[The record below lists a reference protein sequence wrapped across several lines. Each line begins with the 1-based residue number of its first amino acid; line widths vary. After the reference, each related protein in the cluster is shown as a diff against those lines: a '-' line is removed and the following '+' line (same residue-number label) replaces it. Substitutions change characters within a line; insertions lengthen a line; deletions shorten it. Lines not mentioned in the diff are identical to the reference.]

1 MSNSSGI
8 QFPDMSEDCSSLLQD
23 LSLVSLGYSTQS
35 SAVFLSN
42 IVSPLSRILRPSRRV
57 LATRPETPPWACWTR
72 TPSRTSPPSPTTTCP
87 RRTCSRQPP
96 TCLWASTSSQA
107 GCRRVSP
114 PNLSVTRRRSRR
126 SEWRRRRGVA
136 ASPGTR
142 WFRLTRGR
150 SQLCTRSVF
159 RIYVF
164 PPDLIQLFLSQ
175 SVQDSCVDDWQ
186 AYQDPSFCSGK
197 FSARSTSFGG
207 LSNTRDENFSDFSKV
222 PSFQVRSELVL

>member
-1 MSNSSGI
+1 MLRKMLMMEVAPVVRQGT
-8 QFPDMSEDCSSLLQD
+8 SE
-23 LSLVSLGYSTQS
+23 
-35 SAVFLSN
+35 
-42 IVSPLSRILRPSRRV
+42 
-57 LATRPETPPWACWTR
+57 E
-72 TPSRTSPPSPTTTCP
+72 
-87 RRTCSRQPP
+87 RRTRSGMM
-96 TCLWASTSSQA
+96 L
-107 GCRRVSP
+107 GRR
-114 PNLSVTRRRSRR
+114 RR

-150 SQLCTRSVF
+150 SQLCIRSVF

-164 PPDLIQLFLSQ
+164 QPDLIQLFLSQ
-175 SVQDSCVDDWQ
+175 SVQDSGVDDWQ

-222 PSFQVRSELVL
+222 PSFQVRSELAL